1 MNAYGTTKRTLSDK
15 LYDLLDDETC
25 DMSEVCTKDELAA
38 QFGKVLEDYTLVL
51 KSGVI
56 ED

>member
-1 MNAYGTTKRTLSDK
+1 MNIYGTTKRTLSDK
-15 LYDLLDDETC
+15 LYNLLDDETC
-25 DMSEVCTKDELAA
+25 DMSEVCTKDELAT
-38 QFGKVLEDYTLVL
+38 QFEKILEDYTLVL